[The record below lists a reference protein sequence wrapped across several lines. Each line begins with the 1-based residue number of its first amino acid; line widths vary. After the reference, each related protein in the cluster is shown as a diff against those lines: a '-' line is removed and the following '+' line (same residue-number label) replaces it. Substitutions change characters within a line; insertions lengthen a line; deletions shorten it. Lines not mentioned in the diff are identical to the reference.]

1 MFISS
6 MEGAKVYSHTGWG
19 HDRIFPMDPPLRL
32 GTKNWNLTGNFAEE
46 KNNEKKYQ
54 ILNDCDVNKYS

>member
-1 MFISS
+1 
-6 MEGAKVYSHTGWG
+6 
-19 HDRIFPMDPPLRL
+19 MDPPLRL